1 MYSNALLLVTHNLA
15 SNAAFS
21 AAAFSA
27 SGPRGMGPYLALS
40 SSLKV
45 SERVEHSSSQLQLLI
60 LDGKVPRKPDLHP
73 FLFSRVFLDKT
84 GYLHQLKVSQHSEE
98 EDKDIKTFFCPD
110 GLKDEEDN
118 EGRSTRTQKSN
129 SGALQSVTLFCSKI
143 STA

>member
-1 MYSNALLLVTHNLA
+1 MVVRLFGGVVVGNALLLLVTHNLA

-45 SERVEHSSSQLQLLI
+45 SERASSELLI

-73 FLFSRVFLDKT
+73 ASLLWLQELRLFRL
-84 GYLHQLKVSQHSEE
+84 Y
-98 EDKDIKTFFCPD
+98 
-110 GLKDEEDN
+110 
-118 EGRSTRTQKSN
+118 
-129 SGALQSVTLFCSKI
+129 
-143 STA
+143 

>member
-1 MYSNALLLVTHNLA
+1 MVVHSSSLVYIYSNALLLVTHNLA

-45 SERVEHSSSQLQLLI
+45 SERGSSSELLLI

-73 FLFSRVFLDKT
+73 PESPASSRSREH
-84 GYLHQLKVSQHSEE
+84 LHQLKASQ
-98 EDKDIKTFFCPD
+98 
-110 GLKDEEDN
+110 
-118 EGRSTRTQKSN
+118 QK
-129 SGALQSVTLFCSKI
+129 
-143 STA
+143 

>member
-45 SERVEHSSSQLQLLI
+45 SERGSSSELLLI

-73 FLFSRVFLDKT
+73 PESPASSLLVVSFPRLSSSTQSITKIGRMWTKT
-84 GYLHQLKVSQHSEE
+84 
-98 EDKDIKTFFCPD
+98 
-110 GLKDEEDN
+110 
-118 EGRSTRTQKSN
+118 
-129 SGALQSVTLFCSKI
+129 
-143 STA
+143 

>member
-45 SERVEHSSSQLQLLI
+45 SERVEHSSSNQLQQLLI

-73 FLFSRVFLDKT
+73 FLLLFLFSCLFGKT
-84 GYLHQLKVSQHSEE
+84 GYLHQLKASQHS
-98 EDKDIKTFFCPD
+98 
-110 GLKDEEDN
+110 
-118 EGRSTRTQKSN
+118 
-129 SGALQSVTLFCSKI
+129 
-143 STA
+143 